1 MSLSSE
7 TNFFHMAP
15 VSSCHQTGPD
25 SFSQEALIHL
35 PWVRHS
41 GLDQLIVNRKSTQDK
56 NMAAPKG
63 ITGLK
68 KEEWFS
74 RTPVRVLSCLSRVQ
88 LFETPWTVAHQA
100 SPSIRF
106 SRQEYWSGLPF
117 PSPGGLPDPGI
128 EPRSPTD
135 TLLYEPPGKPN
146 NAGVGSLSPV
156 QGIFLTQG

>member
-100 SPSIRF
+100 SLSREF
-106 SRQEYWSGLPF
+106 SKQEYWSRLSF
-117 PSPGGLPDPGI
+117 PAP
-128 EPRSPTD
+128 
-135 TLLYEPPGKPN
+135 
-146 NAGVGSLSPV
+146 
-156 QGIFLTQG
+156 GIFLTQGLHPRLVSPALPCGLYH

>member
-100 SPSIRF
+100 PLSMGFPK
-106 SRQEYWSGLPF
+106 QDYWSELPF
-117 PSPGGLPDPGI
+117 PSPEYLLDLWIKPM
-128 EPRSPTD
+128 SPALAGRFFT
-135 TLLYEPPGKPN
+135 TGTQIGKCYF
-146 NAGVGSLSPV
+146 
-156 QGIFLTQG
+156 Q